1 MNVTER
7 KYQQKEAERMSS
19 QTSKSKK
26 NSKKFPMDSEV
37 TRVVLIFLL
46 LLVIIVLLVAA
57 FMSLGHGA
65 ENTNTGNVYHIEAPA
80 EEDPTAATE
89 PIVTTTDPNHGN
101 TETEPIPAEV
111 LDPSLATTESVTYI
125 ETSLDIAPE
134 TDENGETIAMPETT
148 GVVYTAAS
156 PYTTTGA
163 RPDSPTPVYVATT
176 DPYAGIATLAPPLTT
191 AGGSNGNTT
200 VTTTV
205 QENTPGDGTISN
217 TNYVIAL
224 SGSAGIYS
232 SPNGSSNGT
241 IGSAGSFTIV
251 QEMTDT
257 AGVKWGKLK
266 SGAGWVRLN

>member
-1 MNVTER
+1 
-7 KYQQKEAERMSS
+7 
-19 QTSKSKK
+19 
-26 NSKKFPMDSEV
+26 MDSEV
-37 TRVVLIFLL
+37 TRAVLIFLL

-65 ENTNTGNVYHIEAPA
+65 ENTNTGNVYHIEAPV
-80 EEDPTAATE
+80 EEENSTVAE
-89 PIVTTTDPNHGN
+89 PIATTTDPNHGN
-101 TETEPIPAEV
+101 TETQPVPAEV
-111 LDPSLATTESVTYI
+111 LDPSLATESITYT

-134 TDENGETIAMPETT
+134 TVPAVETGENGEAAATS
-148 GVVYTAAS
+148 VVYTAAS

-163 RPDSPTPVYVATT
+163 RPDSPTPVYVETT

-191 AGGSNGNTT
+191 AGESGMGNTT

-205 QENTPGDGTISN
+205 QQNTPADGSVTN

>member
-1 MNVTER
+1 
-7 KYQQKEAERMSS
+7 MSS
-19 QTSKSKK
+19 QTSKNKK

-46 LLVIIVLLVAA
+46 FLVIIVLLVAA

-65 ENTNTGNVYHIEAPA
+65 ENTTAGNVYHIDSLPEDGQTTAPPVA
-80 EEDPTAATE
+80 
-89 PIVTTTDPNHGN
+89 TTTDPNHGN
-101 TETEPIPAEV
+101 TETETIPAEV
-111 LDPSLATTESVTYI
+111 LDPSLATTESVTYM
-125 ETSLDIAPE
+125 ETAPAVAPEVPE
-134 TDENGETIAMPETT
+134 TDENGETLEPVQTT
-148 GVVYTAAS
+148 GTTLAPVS

-176 DPYAGIATLAPPLTT
+176 DPYAGLATLAPPLTT
-191 AGGSNGNTT
+191 AAGGSGGTT
-200 VTTTV
+200 LTTTV
-205 QENTPGDGTISN
+205 QANTPGDGTITD

-224 SGSAGIYS
+224 SGSVEICS